1 MASKS
6 PKPSRPTLGAGD
18 AVATVG
24 VKDVKAARR
33 FYEDTLGLTVED
45 AHGGDVVTYSSGDT
59 RLLVYQSA
67 YAGTNKATCVT
78 WTSRDVDAVAAGLK
92 ARGVRFEHYDFPEM
106 KREGDVHVMGA
117 MRSAWFKDPDG
128 NILAIVSG

>member
-6 PKPSRPTLGAGD
+6 PQPSRPTLGAGD

-24 VKDVKAARR
+24 VKDVQAARR

-45 AHGGDVVTYSSGDT
+45 AHGGDVVTYASGDT

-67 YAGTNKATCVT
+67 FAGTNQATCVT

-92 ARGVRFEHYDFPEM
+92 ARGVRFEHYDLPNM
-106 KREGDVHVMGA
+106 KREGDVHVSGD
-117 MRSAWFKDPDG
+117 MRAAWFRDPDG

>member
-6 PKPSRPTLGAGD
+6 PRPVRVTLGAGN

-24 VKDVKAARR
+24 VKDVKAARQ
-33 FYEDTLGLTVED
+33 FYEETLGLTVEEI
-45 AHGGDVVTYSSGDT
+45 HGSDVVTYASGDS

-78 WTSRDVDAVAAGLK
+78 WTSRDVDAVAGGLK
-92 ARGVRFEHYDFPEM
+92 ARGVRFEHYDLPNM
-106 KREGDVHVMGA
+106 KREGDVHVSGE
-117 MRSAWFKDPDG
+117 MRAAWFRDPDG
-128 NILAIVSG
+128 NILAVVSG